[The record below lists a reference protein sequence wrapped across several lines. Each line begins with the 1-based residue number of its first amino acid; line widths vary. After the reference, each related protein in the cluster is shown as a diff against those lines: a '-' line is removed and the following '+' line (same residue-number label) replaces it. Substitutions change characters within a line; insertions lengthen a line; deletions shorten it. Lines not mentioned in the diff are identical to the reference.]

1 MVAFACS
8 QWVPA
13 VACRGEA
20 AVGKSLVADWGLEV
34 HVSRPNEVIRE
45 ACATAAYTEA
55 GEAIVESAATKAKH
69 QPGAFLRG
77 FTEVSAECE
86 SSEATT
92 DDMTPRY
99 PWVPQN

>member
-1 MVAFACS
+1 MVASACS

-20 AVGKSLVADWGLEV
+20 AVGRSLVADWDLEV

-45 ACATAAYTEA
+45 AWATAAYTEA
-55 GEAIVESAATKAKH
+55 GEAIVESATEAKH

-77 FTEVSAECE
+77 FTEVPAKGE
-86 SSEATT
+86 SSEAAT

-99 PWVPQN
+99 PWDPQN